1 MTQIKT
7 DTVIKAEGMNV
18 LIENLGAVDAERFMA
33 LINRET
39 FDYTQW
45 RKTHLPDDDVRTI
58 SRNAAVYAA
67 KEKFSRKSK

>member
-18 LIENLGAVDAERFMA
+18 LIENLGPVDAERFIA

-45 RKTHLPDDDVRTI
+45 RKTHLPDDVRTI